1 MKIYASRRAKNIN
14 IEIDP
19 NVEEDIQDMGISAD
33 ELNSF
38 MKLVDREVGSKL
50 SKYPYSFTLRISST
64 LTRLRASIKL
74 DLTRDI
80 FKLELL
86 GAYHRTMYTA
96 VFRYQYLTECARSLS
111 SPVRHDK
118 QCQSI
123 AVNLQEFTSELDWCI
138 SRSRNI
144 VRDYNKEYCLNLD
157 EKEIV
162 KEVENMVHNNHY
174 EVACA
179 VAFLWELGITL

>member
-1 MKIYASRRAKNIN
+1 MKIYCSRRAKNIN

-50 SKYPYSFTLRISST
+50 SKYPYKFTVRISST

-74 DLTRDI
+74 DLLWTYYRS
-80 FKLELL
+80 
-86 GAYHRTMYTA
+86 MYTA
-96 VFRYQYLTECARSLS
+96 IVNYWYIAEYNGPLS
-111 SPVRHDK
+111 SPVRYDK
-118 QCQSI
+118 QCQNI

-138 SRSRNI
+138 SRSRNL
-144 VRDYNKEYCLNLD
+144 VTYCNKEYCLNLD
-157 EKEIV
+157 ENEIV
-162 KEVENMVHNNHY
+162 KELKNMAHNNHY
-174 EVACA
+174 DVAYA

>member
-19 NVEEDIQDMGISAD
+19 NVEEDIQDMGISPD
-33 ELNSF
+33 EFNSF
-38 MKLVDREVGSKL
+38 IKLVYKEVGSKL
-50 SKYPYSFTLRISST
+50 SKYPYNFTVKISST

-74 DLTRDI
+74 DLTRDV
-80 FKLELL
+80 FKGLL
-86 GAYHRTMYTA
+86 GAYHWSMYTA
-96 VFRYQYLTECARSLS
+96 IFKYQFLTTYAGPLS

-118 QCQSI
+118 QCQNI
-123 AVNLQEFTSELDWCI
+123 TGNLQEFTSELDRLI
-138 SRSRNI
+138 SRSRN
-144 VRDYNKEYCLNLD
+144 VVKDYNKEYCLHLD

-174 EVACA
+174 AVAYA